1 LDDRK
6 VILPVKNLCHLF
18 PKGSLPKQVE
28 EENEGGTRHPG
39 SLVKWLKIEESGK
52 QHIKLLLDRQ
62 ADACLMASF
71 PGKPG

>member
-1 LDDRK
+1 M
-6 VILPVKNLCHLF
+6 
-18 PKGSLPKQVE
+18 E
-28 EENEGGTRHPG
+28 EENEGGTGHPG